1 MPMALKGFRLQYNN
15 LVGEAE
21 KNDQNQTQA
30 ISHYM
35 HRQAIRALGGGESPH
50 LKKNST

>member
-35 HRQAIRALGGGESPH
+35 HRQAIRALGGGESQN